1 MGGDSQPILCIPR
14 HILDGTYP
22 LNPSSFCIAR
32 VSVCISLVLFSLLDL
47 PPLAQADGRHRVLA
61 YNGDSDPGV
70 SSMRSQNWTTSL
82 GFPVVEAWR
91 PFTLDGAQ
99 AVAGHVVTYAGNF
112 QFAQIKGAGHMVP
125 MYAPRE
131 SLVMLRAWL
140 QDAPFPKFVPAPPA
154 EAKN

>member
-1 MGGDSQPILCIPR
+1 MFLPIWRLVSLRVLSSPS
-14 HILDGTYP
+14 P
-22 LNPSSFCIAR
+22 L
-32 VSVCISLVLFSLLDL
+32 
-47 PPLAQADGRHRVLA
+47 QADGRHRVLA

-82 GFPVVEAWR
+82 GFPLVEAWR

-99 AVAGHVVTYAGNF
+99 AVAGHVATYAGNF

-131 SLVMLRAWL
+131 ALVMLTAWL
-140 QDAPFPKFVPAPPA
+140 QNAPFPKFVPPPPA
-154 EAKN
+154 EAEAEAKK

>member
-1 MGGDSQPILCIPR
+1 MERPFGN
-14 HILDGTYP
+14 YP
-22 LNPSSFCIAR
+22 LIELPVFCVYVFRPI
-32 VSVCISLVLFSLLDL
+32 FSLLDS
-47 PPLAQADGRHRVLA
+47 PPQADGRHRVLA

-82 GFPVVEAWR
+82 GFPVLEPWR

-154 EAKN
+154 ESKN